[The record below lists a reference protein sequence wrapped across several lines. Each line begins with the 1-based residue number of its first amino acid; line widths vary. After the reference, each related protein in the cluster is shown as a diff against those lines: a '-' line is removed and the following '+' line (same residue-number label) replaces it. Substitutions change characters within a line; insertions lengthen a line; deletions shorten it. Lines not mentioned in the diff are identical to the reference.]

1 MSSHIEVGA
10 FETSIRCGEPL
21 AAVERHE
28 VALAVDRRSGVRT
41 HRLEV
46 SIVSYEQRDVVSAT
60 TFDSDGLV
68 QLKVRELTIL
78 N

>member
-1 MSSHIEVGA
+1 M
-10 FETSIRCGEPL
+10 REPL

-28 VALAVDRRSGVRT
+28 VALAVDRRSSVRT

-46 SIVSYEQRDVVSAT
+46 GIVSYEQRDVVSAA